1 MSASSGPARATAVG
15 YGLLFYLFLF
25 GPLIIMTV
33 TAFNSSS
40 FPRIS
45 PWECFTTDWFGVL
58 VNDRRL
64 MDGLWTSVI
73 IGVGVVLIA
82 VPFGL
87 AGALALSEITPR
99 LRSALYTVLITPV
112 LIPGVVLGISTIVF
126 WGSVGQLV
134 GSGRAGTFFDGT
146 FLTIAGQVTFI
157 AAYAMLI
164 FMARLQRFDPTLTEA
179 ALDLGATPGQAFR
192 KILLP
197 FLRPAIASAA
207 FLTLLASFEN
217 YNTTVFTILA
227 DSTFTTALASKVRYG
242 IDPSLSAL
250 AVIIIA
256 LTLIGAITH
265 EAVMRRRE
273 ALLKGRGV
281 RSGFYASRAGRIAAH
296 PATIFCLLVAI
307 AGIAVI
313 RGSQYDSSACRAGI
327 LEERRAIQERLM
339 EEQRQR
345 MLQQQRESQP
355 AAPATATAPGGSAPR
370 NSSPFGG
377 AFGGGLAPG
386 GATGD
391 PSAPPAPAPESPAS
405 NGGINDSAPTNGSP
419 FGSAFGSGLAPG
431 GDAREEATPGGSPST
446 DDGVPPANP

>member
-58 VNDRRL
+58 ISDRRL
-64 MDGLWTSVI
+64 MDGLWTSVT
-73 IGVGVVLIA
+73 IGIGVVLIA

-134 GSGRAGTFFDGT
+134 GSGRAGIFFDGT
-146 FLTIAGQVTFI
+146 FLTIAGQVTFV

-281 RSGFYASRAGRIAAH
+281 RSGLYASRAGRIAAH

-307 AGIAVI
+307 AGITVI
-313 RGSQYDSSACRAGI
+313 RGSQYDSSVCRAEI
-327 LEERRAIQERLM
+327 LEERRAVQERLM

-345 MLQQQRESQP
+345 MRQQRESQP
-355 AAPATATAPGGSAPR
+355 AAAAPSTAPGGSAPR

-386 GATGD
+386 GATGE
-391 PSAPPAPAPESPAS
+391 PTALPAPTPGSPAS
-405 NGGINDSAPTNGSP
+405 NGDGTSETAPSNQSP

-431 GDAREEATPGGSPST
+431 SAGREDATPGGSPSP
-446 DDGVPPANP
+446 DDGAPPASP